1 MWVLKL
7 VLPDACAHL
16 IPLYIGWFAG
26 LNCGIP
32 SGHNV
37 RPTGLIIPCPLQ
49 PRHEAKGGGLRGWVL
64 TLPSQSHVL
73 STRETAHS
81 GTTPVPIKNLFW
93 RSGEQHT
100 IPPYITTFPDPIA
113 ESGLP
118 SIFCRPDAVPFRV
131 MRPPHNLYITTIAR
145 RLTPATSELTSDGV
159 VNGAPFRPTLLVPR
173 CKIR

>member
-64 TLPSQSHVL
+64 TLPSQSHIL

-100 IPPYITTFPDPIA
+100 IPPYIGSFAGFNYGIP
-113 ESGLP
+113 SG
-118 SIFCRPDAVPFRV
+118 
-131 MRPPHNLYITTIAR
+131 HN
-145 RLTPATSELTSDGV
+145 V
-159 VNGAPFRPTLLVPR
+159 RPTSTGKPEGCALWAGAFVNL
-173 CKIR
+173 ILS